1 MPPQDSTPRRKK
13 SKPVR
18 VKHVPVRTCVS
29 CRESGSKRGLTR
41 IVRTP
46 EGEVTIDPT
55 GKLNGRGAYLC
66 DKPECWNRAI
76 TTPILSRAL
85 NIQVSPESVHQL
97 KEFAAG
103 LSSEVEARDAGV
115 DSKELEHGR

>member
-1 MPPQDSTPRRKK
+1 MPPQDNKPRRNK

-29 CRESGSKRGLTR
+29 CRESGSKRELTR

-46 EGEVTIDPT
+46 EGEVRIDPT

-66 DKPECWNRAI
+66 EKPGCWQRAL

-85 NIQVSPESVHQL
+85 NIQITPESIEHL
-97 KEFAAG
+97 KEFAAHLPQG
-103 LSSEVEARDAGV
+103 DDGT
-115 DSKELEHGR
+115 DSKELAT

>member
-1 MPPQDSTPRRKK
+1 MPPQDTTARRKK

-46 EGEVTIDPT
+46 EGEVRIDPT

-66 DKPECWNRAI
+66 EKPECWNRAI
-76 TTPILSRAL
+76 TSPILSRAL
-85 NIQVSPESVHQL
+85 NIQISPESVQQL

-103 LSSEVEARDAGV
+103 LSSEVEGRDAGV